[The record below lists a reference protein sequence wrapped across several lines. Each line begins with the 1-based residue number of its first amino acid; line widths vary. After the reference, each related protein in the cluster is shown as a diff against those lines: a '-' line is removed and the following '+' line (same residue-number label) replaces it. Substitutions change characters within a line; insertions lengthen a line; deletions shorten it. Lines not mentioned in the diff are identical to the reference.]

1 LENRKP
7 IDLWLGLSGTAIGI
21 TTFLL
26 PDRSSA
32 TVVIACV
39 LIFALLVHPVWN
51 FWWIER
57 SIARQVCGFVVL
69 LAVIT
74 GLGLMAWPRPITV
87 SPDTISVGSSEWGT
101 YQEIT
106 VTNHQEEPRFGLTLA
121 VKPSNPKI
129 EYSVEP
135 TGEPRSPIPLSKDP
149 SNYIEL
155 DSGFMAVRTTDGIEN
170 ISINRIGPKES
181 IVYRVKAKLPT
192 GESPG
197 LLQLSIMPGN
207 TTTSGQI
214 FR

>member
-1 LENRKP
+1 MPTWHWLDGLSKVLYAATMTKAKKKKNRYNYKGKSSQTPYHLENRKP

-74 GLGLMAWPRPITV
+74 GLGLTV
-87 SPDTISVGSSEWGT
+87 SYTHLRAHET
-101 YQEIT
+101 
-106 VTNHQEEPRFGLTLA
+106 
-121 VKPSNPKI
+121 
-129 EYSVEP
+129 
-135 TGEPRSPIPLSKDP
+135 
-149 SNYIEL
+149 
-155 DSGFMAVRTTDGIEN
+155 
-170 ISINRIGPKES
+170 
-181 IVYRVKAKLPT
+181 
-192 GESPG
+192 
-197 LLQLSIMPGN
+197 
-207 TTTSGQI
+207 
-214 FR
+214 